1 MSERDPSGTGI
12 RVLTTAAE
20 LAAAT
25 DEHPVAVLDVGAGFV
40 SPAYAVGS
48 PTDGAVVFHRR
59 SDHGVP
65 GSAALGTAS
74 GLATLLDDP
83 AVRAWVTGGGNRH
96 LSVPRGLVPVVA
108 QRLDLGSRGGEWD
121 WMWTRDAPPVVAGE
135 EHVEVLGPADR
146 DEAEAFLTEHSP
158 RTHGQPFARPGQR
171 WVAVRD
177 PHTGALVAV
186 GGSEPCAAG
195 TPTLAGIAVETG
207 RRGSGLG
214 RGRHRPPHPAGGR
227 RGRRLRAGDVRRQ
240 RRRPPALPPAGVHDR
255 DGVDLTLVRGV
266 TSA

>member
-1 MSERDPSGTGI
+1 MSEHDPSGTGI

-40 SPAYAVGS
+40 APAFAVGS

-59 SDHGVP
+59 SDHGVA

-83 AVRAWVTGGGNRH
+83 VVRARVTGGGNRH
-96 LSVPRGLVPVVA
+96 LSVPRSLMPVVA

-121 WMWTRDAPPVVAGE
+121 WMWTRDAPPVVTGE
-135 EHVEVLGPADR
+135 ERVEVLGPDDR

-171 WVAVRD
+171 WVAVRE

-207 RRGSGLG
+207 RRGAGWGAAVTAHLTRLAVAEVGACALG
-214 RGRHRPPHPAGGR
+214 MFADNDVA
-227 RGRRLRAGDVRRQ
+227 RRLYHRLGYTT
-240 RRRPPALPPAGVHDR
+240 GMEW
-255 DGVDLTLVRGV
+255 
-266 TSA
+266 TSRWFGT